1 MSSVEKLR
9 LRNEHGQ
16 TKSRKSL
23 FTCDHEEEEDIT
35 KFDHDHLAYTL
46 KRKTESQDKKKNP
59 EEIKKIF
66 EKAPNE
72 TYSHYVLHVKNFMQ
86 KMKIPGV
93 SVLSQNTPQDLT
105 NPCLFT
111 EAVQEMISNCQFLYD
126 ILKAALGDKISETS
140 KIATIATV
148 YGMFMHSNNN
158 KISAVQ
164 RLFTSAAIRYHA
176 DNKVFNSCCL

>member
-1 MSSVEKLR
+1 MKLTR
-9 LRNEHGQ
+9 IMF
-16 TKSRKSL
+16 SRKKL
-23 FTCDHEEEEDIT
+23 
-35 KFDHDHLAYTL
+35 
-46 KRKTESQDKKKNP
+46 KTE
-59 EEIKKIF
+59 
-66 EKAPNE
+66 NE
-72 TYSHYVLHVKNFMQ
+72 DFW
-86 KMKIPGV
+86 

-105 NPCLFT
+105 NPCIFI
-111 EAVQEMISNCQFLYD
+111 EAVQEMINCQFLYD